1 MPRKSSDRAVVM
13 KKMGCFVNTVRK
25 DIEQK
30 LEFLEGPLSRF
41 KISGVTR
48 NKGVGDHFSLSL

>member
-1 MPRKSSDRAVVM
+1 M

-48 NKGVGDHFSLSL
+48 NRGVGDHFSLSL